1 MKKNVGQI
9 DKVVRVIIALIL
21 ITLYF
26 MEVVTG
32 TLGIVALVGA
42 AALILTSLFSICGV
56 YALFGISTCKVPQS

>member
-9 DKVVRVIIALIL
+9 DRVVRVIIALVL

-32 TLGIVALVGA
+32 TLGIVFLVGA
-42 AALILTSLFSICGV
+42 VALLLTSLFSICGV
-56 YALFGISTCKVPQS
+56 YAVLGLSTCKVPQS

>member
-9 DKVVRVIIALIL
+9 DRAIRVIIALIL

-32 TLGIVALVGA
+32 TLGIIFLVGA

-56 YALFGISTCKVPQS
+56 YALLGLSTCKVPQS